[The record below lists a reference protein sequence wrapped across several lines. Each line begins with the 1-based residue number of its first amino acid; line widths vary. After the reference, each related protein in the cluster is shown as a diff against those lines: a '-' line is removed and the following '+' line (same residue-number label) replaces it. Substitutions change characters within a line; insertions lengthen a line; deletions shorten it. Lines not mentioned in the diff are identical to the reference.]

1 MGGFNRAGIR
11 KKLSY
16 GGNPAEMEQGA
27 QVGDG
32 LQGSG
37 LAPTLLDVMALQK
50 VLSAGMSHRS
60 LAWGVVEVWIQILI
74 LVKIA

>member
-1 MGGFNRAGIR
+1 
-11 KKLSY
+11 
-16 GGNPAEMEQGA
+16 MEQGA

-32 LQGSG
+32 LQRSA
-37 LAPTLLDVMALQK
+37 LAPTLLDVMTLQK
-50 VLSAGMSHRS
+50 ILSAGMSHRS